1 MERTAVMADNI
12 TTLRQCRR
20 GLQYRYILNCIS
32 VANRDTLF
40 ISDRDRLLL
49 LAECFMHEHKQT
61 GRGLLL
67 DLTEW
72 LQGLPTCI
80 AIAYQQGDIVA
91 IGKAWGGCKTRLA
104 EQRFC
109 EQWFTLLASRIIQMA
124 GLLNVNLRGE

>member
-1 MERTAVMADNI
+1 MNTNDNI

-20 GLQYRYILNCIS
+20 GLQCRYILNCIS
-32 VANRDTLF
+32 VANDATLF
-40 ISDRDRLLL
+40 INDRDRLLL
-49 LAECFMHEHKQT
+49 LAECFECEHKPT
-61 GRGLLL
+61 GRGLLH

-72 LQGLPTCI
+72 LQGLPPCI
-80 AIAYQQGDIVA
+80 AVAYEQGDIVA

-109 EQWFTLLASRIIQMA
+109 ERWFALLASRIIQMA